1 MRVSVACLMLVMLA
15 SCSTTRVDRV
25 ISETFEALPCS
36 DSFMCELDERIK
48 ILERSRVV
56 TGGVALN
63 IAGSLKPGCAR
74 NNGNYLCVTRRYVY
88 ETPLEMKSNSSE
100 LFNTL
105 IDGYSSRRVTA
116 TPSSCDI
123 ITTEVIA
130 DTNFQAV
137 DQYYNLAIVDP
148 KTINVLD
155 RTGGALED
163 YTIATLRC
171 VKDCAYNLENNEWS
185 NNILLLLSETR
196 TSGRL
201 ATAEKRS
208 RALAIKKVL
217 SNCNPEST

>member
-25 ISETFEALPCS
+25 ISEMYEALPCS
-36 DSFMCELDERIK
+36 DSFMCRLDERIK
-48 ILERSRVV
+48 ILERIRVV

-63 IAGSLKPGCAR
+63 TTGSLKPGCVR

-88 ETPLEMKSNSSE
+88 EMPLEMKSTSSE

-105 IDGYSSRRVTA
+105 LDGYSSRRVTA

-123 ITTEVIA
+123 ITTDVIA

-137 DQYYNLAIVDP
+137 NRYYNLAVVDP
-148 KTINVLD
+148 ETINVLD

-163 YTIATLRC
+163 HTIATLRC

-201 ATAEKRS
+201 ATAEKYS
-208 RALAIKKVL
+208 RALAIKKLL
-217 SNCNPEST
+217 SNCKPEST